1 MVSTLVQNQD
11 EHFGDRV
18 RSNDNTNNSL
28 ITKSKTSPNT
38 DNKGKLFFTLFA
50 FAPAF
55 KPGYYIKTN
64 PDPRHSLCSHGA
76 GAPLPA
82 TSLTASG

>member
-38 DNKGKLFFTLFA
+38 DNIGKLFVTLFA
-50 FAPAF
+50 FVPAL
-55 KPGYYIKTN
+55 KTN
-64 PDPRHSLCSHGA
+64 L
-76 GAPLPA
+76 
-82 TSLTASG
+82 

>member
-38 DNKGKLFFTLFA
+38 DNAMKSRV
-50 FAPAF
+50 
-55 KPGYYIKTN
+55 PG
-64 PDPRHSLCSHGA
+64 
-76 GAPLPA
+76 
-82 TSLTASG
+82 

>member
-50 FAPAF
+50 FATTP
-55 KPGYYIKTN
+55 KT
-64 PDPRHSLCSHGA
+64 DS
-76 GAPLPA
+76 
-82 TSLTASG
+82 